1 MIIFNND
8 SEAGL
13 SKREGFVYQ
22 NKWEC
27 TKQDPIGDSLRV
39 PVIHVILT
47 NQRSSQKLSK
57 IFFKEPLPDFLPLE
71 DKKDIGK
78 QGL

>member
-8 SEAGL
+8 REAG
-13 SKREGFVYQ
+13 
-22 NKWEC
+22 
-27 TKQDPIGDSLRV
+27 
-39 PVIHVILT
+39 
-47 NQRSSQKLSK
+47 LSK
-57 IFFKEPLPDFLPLE
+57 IFFKEPLPDFSPLE

>member
-1 MIIFNND
+1 MH
-8 SEAGL
+8 ET
-13 SKREGFVYQ
+13 RP
-22 NKWEC
+22 
-27 TKQDPIGDSLRV
+27 DPIGDSLRV

-57 IFFKEPLPDFLPLE
+57 IFFKEPLPDFSPME
-71 DKKDIGK
+71 DKKDIRK

>member
-1 MIIFNND
+1 MHET
-8 SEAGL
+8 SP
-13 SKREGFVYQ
+13 
-22 NKWEC
+22 
-27 TKQDPIGDSLRV
+27 DPIGDSLRV

-57 IFFKEPLPDFLPLE
+57 IFFKEPLPDFSPLE
-71 DKKDIGK
+71 DRKDIGK